1 MKKLALLQSLGP
13 GLLALLLG
21 ACATTAPSRFYVLSS
36 PPEAGPGVK
45 GQNCIVLGM
54 GPVEIPAYLDRP
66 EIVVRISPNEIK
78 PSDFEQWGEPLAQGI
93 ARVLAEAISAELC
106 VKRVEFFPWK
116 SFSGVDYQVSLRVRR
131 FEASPGQKVE
141 LSAQWSLYGSDPK
154 KPLREGGLDLT
165 EPMSARSYEEMV
177 AGQSR
182 LLQKGAKQITEALLQ
197 ELR

>member
-45 GQNCIVLGM
+45 GRNCIVLGM

-66 EIVVRISPNEIK
+66 QIVVRISPNEIQ
-78 PSDFEQWGEPLAQGI
+78 PSDFEQWGEPLAQGV
-93 ARVLAEAISAELC
+93 ARVMAEAIAAEVC

-116 SFSGVDYQVSLRVRR
+116 SFSGVDYQVSLRIKH
-131 FEASPGQKVE
+131 FEASPGERVE
-141 LSAQWSLYGSDPK
+141 LSAHWSLYGSDPR
-154 KPLREGGLDLT
+154 KPLREGTINLK
-165 EPMSARSYEEMV
+165 EPMPARGYQEMV

-182 LLQKGAKQITEALLQ
+182 LLQAGAKQITEALLQ
-197 ELR
+197 VLR